1 MSRGHPAPVLTASG
15 LSVGSLGPV
24 GQPFVVAGWRVTWYP
39 QTVLP
44 ELTRTVYT
52 PTAAPAKANWPV
64 ASAVVVA
71 TRSSPL
77 KSWTVAAGRRTPSH
91 WAAPLTDASP
101 LATD

>member
-44 ELTRTVYT
+44 ELTRTV
-52 PTAAPAKANWPV
+52 
-64 ASAVVVA
+64 
-71 TRSSPL
+71 
-77 KSWTVAAGRRTPSH
+77 
-91 WAAPLTDASP
+91 
-101 LATD
+101 